1 MAAATVASSAVTL
14 PSLLQPLAQAPDR
27 AAVLTDF
34 DGTLAPIVED
44 PATSTPVPRI
54 VEVLDR
60 LAERYA
66 LVGVVSGRP
75 LAYLVDHLGEH
86 VQLSGLY
93 GLERRRDGRRVDA
106 DEVESWREPVA
117 EATARAEAELG
128 PVVEAKGLSMT
139 LHFRT
144 APERAEEI
152 RTWADAEAERSGLR
166 VHQARSSVEL
176 HPPLD
181 IDKGTEVETL
191 ARGLGAVCFFGDDL
205 GDVAAFAALDRLA
218 ASGVHTVRV
227 AVRSDESPSVLLERA
242 DLVVEGP
249 EGVLAVLDDLAAEA
263 GSGQG

>member
-1 MAAATVASSAVTL
+1 MAL
-14 PSLLQPLAQAPDR
+14 PSLLRPLAQAPDR

-44 PATSTPVPRI
+44 PATSTPIPGV
-54 VEVLDR
+54 VELLDR

-75 LAYLVDHLGEH
+75 LSYLVDHLGDR

-93 GLERRRDGRRVDA
+93 GLERRRDGRRVEV
-106 DEVESWREPVA
+106 DEVESWRTPVA

-128 PVVEAKGLSMT
+128 PVVEAKGLSVT

-152 RTWADAEAERSGLR
+152 RAWAESEAERSGLR

-181 IDKGTEVETL
+181 IDKGTEVEAL
-191 ARGLGAVCFFGDDL
+191 AEGLEAVCFFGDDL

-218 ASGVHTVRV
+218 ASGAHTVRV
-227 AVRSDESPSVLLERA
+227 AVRSDESPPELVERA

-249 EGVLAVLDDLAAEA
+249 DGVLEVLDDLAGEA